1 MLFRH
6 PPFLPHPVFLR
17 LKCQDNPFS
26 CSRVSYSPVSPFINM
41 RRWIII
47 TALAC
52 TTLVIT
58 GAVGVGELLTGAAPT
73 AVESLSSSLSSD
85 FPVESV
91 QIPITAQSGDSNASV
106 HGWLKRGMHGGGM
119 VLLVHS
125 IRSNRV
131 EMLSRAR
138 FLNAEGYGVLL
149 IDLQA
154 HGETPGD
161 RITFGARESEDVEAS
176 VAYLRKNF
184 PSERIGA
191 IGVSL
196 GAAAIVLAKHA
207 LKLDAVVLESLHPT
221 IEEAVENRLRLH
233 LGGFGPSLSPLLLSQ
248 LSFRLNLTP
257 EELSPITRIGDLNAP
272 LLLISGT
279 DDRHTTVAETER
291 LFAAARQ
298 PKEIWIVPGGGHFN
312 MHAYAGREYEERIL
326 DFFDRHMRE
335 QK

>member
-1 MLFRH
+1 ML
-6 PPFLPHPVFLR
+6 
-17 LKCQDNPFS
+17 
-26 CSRVSYSPVSPFINM
+26 
-41 RRWIII
+41 RWILIG
-47 TALAC
+47 LPAC
-52 TTLVIT
+52 VAAVIL
-58 GAVGVGELLTGAAPT
+58 GAIGVGELLSGAAPT
-73 AVESLSSSLSSD
+73 SVDSLSGPVSSD

-91 QIPITAQSGDSNASV
+91 RIPVGGRSGEADADV
-106 HGWLKRGMHGGGM
+106 HGWLKRGVQGGGT

-131 EMLSRAR
+131 EMLSRAS

-154 HGETPGD
+154 HGETPGE
-161 RITFGARESEDVEAS
+161 RITFGARESEDVETS

-184 PSERIGA
+184 PSERIAA

-233 LGGFGPSLSPLLLSQ
+233 LGEFGPALSPLLLSQ

-257 EELSPITRIGDLNAP
+257 EELSPIARIGDLNAP

-298 PKEIWIVPGGGHFN
+298 PKALWIVPGGGHFN
-312 MHAYAGREYEERIL
+312 MHAYAGKEYEDRIL
-326 DFFDRHMRE
+326 DFLGRYLRE
-335 QK
+335 QD

>member
-1 MLFRH
+1 ML
-6 PPFLPHPVFLR
+6 
-17 LKCQDNPFS
+17 
-26 CSRVSYSPVSPFINM
+26 
-41 RRWIII
+41 RWILIG
-47 TALAC
+47 LSAC
-52 TTLVIT
+52 VAVVIL
-58 GAVGVGELLTGAAPT
+58 GVIGVGELLSGAAPT
-73 AVESLSSSLSSD
+73 SVDSLSGPVSSD

-91 QIPITAQSGDSNASV
+91 RIPVGSRSGEADADV
-106 HGWLKRGMHGGGM
+106 HGWLKRGVQGGGM

-131 EMLSRAR
+131 EMLSRAS

-154 HGETPGD
+154 HGETPGE
-161 RITFGARESEDVEAS
+161 RITFGARESEDVETS

-184 PSERIGA
+184 PSERIAA

-196 GAAAIVLAKHA
+196 GAAAIVLTKHA

-221 IEEAVENRLRLH
+221 IEEAVEKRLRLH
-233 LGGFGPSLSPLLLSQ
+233 LGEFGPALSPLLLSQ

-257 EELSPITRIGDLNAP
+257 EELSPIARIGDLNAP

-298 PKEIWIVPGGGHFN
+298 PKALWIVPGGGHFN
-312 MHAYAGREYEERIL
+312 MHAYAGKEYEDRIL
-326 DFFDRHMRE
+326 DFLGRYLRE
-335 QK
+335 RD

>member
-1 MLFRH
+1 ML
-6 PPFLPHPVFLR
+6 
-17 LKCQDNPFS
+17 
-26 CSRVSYSPVSPFINM
+26 
-41 RRWIII
+41 RWILIG
-47 TALAC
+47 LSAC
-52 TTLVIT
+52 VAVVIL
-58 GAVGVGELLTGAAPT
+58 GVIGVGELLSGAAPT
-73 AVESLSSSLSSD
+73 SVDSLSGPVSSD

-91 QIPITAQSGDSNASV
+91 RIPVGSRSGEADADV
-106 HGWLKRGMHGGGM
+106 HGWLKRGVQGGGM

-131 EMLSRAR
+131 EMLSRAS

-154 HGETPGD
+154 HGETPGE
-161 RITFGARESEDVEAS
+161 RITFGARESEDVETS

-184 PSERIGA
+184 PSERIAA

-196 GAAAIVLAKHA
+196 GAAAIVLTKHA

-233 LGGFGPSLSPLLLSQ
+233 LGEFGPALSPLLLSQ

-257 EELSPITRIGDLNAP
+257 EELSPIARIGDLNAP

-291 LFAAARQ
+291 LFAAARH
-298 PKEIWIVPGGGHFN
+298 PKALWIVPGGGHFN
-312 MHAYAGREYEERIL
+312 MHAYAGKEYEDRIL
-326 DFFDRHMRE
+326 DFLGRYLRE
-335 QK
+335 RD